1 MEIRLS
7 SIVKKGSVQLV
18 SSLLMAALQLLQI
31 GVISRSFAAAPL
43 GIVSINL
50 MIVAVATVF
59 SDFGLQS
66 FVIQDK
72 RDMKFTLL
80 DVRAVLPIFISAT
93 VMISLVGACLARYC
107 FGALDVGNALLWIAP
122 AMPLTVISGPVQGA
136 AVRELHIERLAF
148 AEFAGKACGV
158 ATTVFLAS
166 SEHAVVSV
174 IAGFY
179 VSQVVRLLFLH
190 ETVLALLI
198 APRGQK
204 CSAGRRGAV
213 VSYAVAQM
221 LGQVSNTLAAKAD
234 ELIVAAAMPLETFG
248 IYSSMKQLVIQAVA
262 FVAPVVRRLTMPFF
276 ANHRGGIA
284 GKSRFT
290 PNKLICWSNAVYIGF
305 FVSVALTSEPSTRF
319 IFGSRFIIH
328 ADWLI
333 LFALLWSVR
342 TFAGGGISAFLQS
355 TGAPLTDF
363 WWTLVQLIVQTTV
376 MLMAAPNGVYV
387 MLISAIVSYLIV
399 GVLGYLT
406 IYRRKSGA
414 SVSEVVTMI
423 IIPAFLYYIFGLSLL
438 WLESVFEIYWVDA
451 LCAFIFMC
459 AVIAATIIISGDRRI
474 LFQRSAV

>member
-1 MEIRLS
+1 MEITLS
-7 SIVKKGSVQLV
+7 SIVKKGGVQLI
-18 SSLLMAALQLLQI
+18 SSVLMAGLQLIQI

-50 MIVAVATVF
+50 MIVAIATVF

-72 RDMKFTLL
+72 RDMKLTVL
-80 DVRAVLPIFISAT
+80 DVRAVLPMFISAT

-122 AMPLTVISGPVQGA
+122 AMPLTVISGPVQGV
-136 AVRELHIERLAF
+136 AVRELRIERLAF

-158 ATTVFLAS
+158 ATTVFLAFF
-166 SEHAVVSV
+166 EHAVISV

-179 VSQVVRLLFLH
+179 ASQIVRLLFLH
-190 ETVLALLI
+190 ETVLALSI

-204 CSAGRRGAV
+204 CSVGRRGVV

-262 FVAPVVRRLTMPFF
+262 FVAPMVRRLTMPFF
-276 ANHRGGIA
+276 ANHKGRIA
-284 GKSRFT
+284 EKSRPA

-305 FVSVALTSEPSTRF
+305 FVSLALLSEASTKLIFGERF
-319 IFGSRFIIH
+319 INH

-333 LFALLWSVR
+333 LFAMLWSVR
-342 TFAGGGISAFLQS
+342 TFAGGAISAFLQS
-355 TGAPLTDF
+355 TGAPIADF
-363 WWTLVQLIVQTTV
+363 WWTLVQLIVQTAV
-376 MLMAAPNGVYV
+376 MLIAAPSGVYV

-399 GVLGYLT
+399 AVVGYLT
-406 IYRRKSGA
+406 IYRWKSRA
-414 SVSEVVTMI
+414 AVYEVVTI
-423 IIPAFLYYIFGLSLL
+423 ILIPAFSYYVIGLSLL
-438 WLESVFEIYWVDA
+438 WLESVFERYWVNA
-451 LCAFIFMC
+451 LCAFIFAC
-459 AVIAATIIISGDRRI
+459 AVAAVTIMVSGHRRI
-474 LFQRSAV
+474 LFKRSMV